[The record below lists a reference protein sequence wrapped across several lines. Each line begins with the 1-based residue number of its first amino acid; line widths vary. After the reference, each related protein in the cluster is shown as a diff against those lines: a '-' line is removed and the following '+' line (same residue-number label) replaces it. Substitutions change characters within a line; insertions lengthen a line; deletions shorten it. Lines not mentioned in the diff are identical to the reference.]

1 MKSGKVRT
9 LLKRTLLCTLALAML
24 LAMAACGPSSSQA
37 SGNPVNSE
45 PAVNSNPGTGEPSN
59 SPEGPG
65 GETSGKT
72 KGGDLVLTASAFSG
86 FFQPKSQTTAM
97 ETCWPALESLG
108 YQTDVDEPWRPKL
121 AESWDIDYDN
131 FTMTLHLKK
140 GVTFHNGD
148 TFDADD
154 VVFSLASRNDYGTQS
169 NIGSP
174 VSVEKTDDY
183 TVVVTF
189 ADFSLNYE
197 AWILPQFMYSKTAFD
212 EHDVDWMM
220 NNIVGT
226 GPYKMKEFLPDDHLS
241 FERYDD
247 YWGEPGNVDTFTWR
261 FITDETAAAAA
272 FMNGETGRIS
282 PMAASTSQ
290 LLMNSGFEPVVAP
303 AITGLQNYI
312 VPITLDPDAPLSNKA
327 VRQALY
333 TYGVDWDAMAEALGS
348 GAYYHTDAYALT
360 GNPYYTEDL
369 EFTNGADYD
378 KCKQLLADA
387 GYPDGFSTE
396 IYYGTG
402 AGGTEA
408 IATYVQAELA
418 KVGVTVEC
426 VPVDGTL
433 MNSEYWSGK
442 TAKTGMIISGLFF
455 TPLQTLRLNQT
466 NGPTGTQSAVTNW
479 SDEAIEYFN
488 QVNAAKTMEDQNKAL
503 HDFVVQIVQEDSVYW
518 PVYNG
523 STYEFYQSWCHYSDT
538 ARIGNAG
545 FDPHEVWVDAH

>member
-1 MKSGKVRT
+1 MKSRKTRD
-9 LLKRTLLCTLALAML
+9 LLKRVLVCTLALAMV
-24 LAMAACGPSSSQA
+24 LALAACGSSDSQE
-37 SGNPVNSE
+37 S
-45 PAVNSNPGTGEPSN
+45 SNPGNSSN
-59 SPEGPG
+59 PTDSSNPGNPTEGPG
-65 GETSGKT
+65 GDTSDKT
-72 KGGDLVLTASAFSG
+72 KGGDLVLTTTMFSG

-97 ETCWPALESLG
+97 ETCWPALETLG
-108 YQTDVDEPWRPKL
+108 YQTDVNEPWQPRL
-121 AESWDIDYDN
+121 AESWDIDADN

-174 VSVEKTDDY
+174 VSIEKTDDY

-189 ADFSLNYE
+189 SEFSLNYE
-197 AWILPQFMYSKTAFD
+197 AWILSQFIYSKQAFD

-226 GPYKMKEFLPDDHLS
+226 GPYKMKEFIPDDHLS
-241 FERYDD
+241 FVRNDD

-272 FMNGETGRIS
+272 FMNGEIGRIS

-290 LLMNSGFEPVVAP
+290 LLENSGFEPVIAP
-303 AITGLQNYI
+303 PITGSQNYI

-333 TYGVDWDAMAEALGS
+333 TYGIDWDSMADALGN

-360 GNPYYTEDL
+360 GNPYYKEDL
-369 EFTNGADYD
+369 EFTNGPDYD

-433 MNSEYWSGK
+433 MNAEYWSGK
-442 TAKTGMIISGLFF
+442 SAKTGMIIAGLFY
-455 TPLQTLRLNQT
+455 TPLQTQRLNQS
-466 NGPTGTQSAVTNW
+466 NGPTGTQGAVTNW

-488 QVNAAKTMEDQNKAL
+488 QVNAARTMEEQNKAMYN
-503 HDFVVQIVQEDSVYW
+503 FVVQIVQEDSVYW

-523 STYEFYQSWCHYSDT
+523 STYEFYQSWCHYSPV

-545 FDPHEVWVDAH
+545 FDTHEIWVDAH